1 MCIFAS
7 NIWSGGG
14 REGGREGR
22 GGGEGGKSVIDAG
35 YEGPGGRGREKETKR
50 EGEINGRQS
59 KAKGERE
66 EGKSEGKEKRGR
78 RR

>member
-1 MCIFAS
+1 M
-7 NIWSGGG
+7 
-14 REGGREGR
+14 
-22 GGGEGGKSVIDAG
+22 IDAG

-50 EGEINGRQS
+50 EGEINGRLS

-66 EGKSEGKEKRGR
+66 GKEGKSEGKEKRGR